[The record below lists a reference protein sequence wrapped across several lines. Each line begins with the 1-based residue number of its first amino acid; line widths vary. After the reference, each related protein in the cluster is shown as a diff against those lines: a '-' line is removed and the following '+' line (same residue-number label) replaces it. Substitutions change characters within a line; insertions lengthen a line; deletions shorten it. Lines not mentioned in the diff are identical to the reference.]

1 MKTKLHLYS
10 GLQSYVNNKDI
21 IEVVGATI
29 RECLNSLVAQFP
41 DIRHVLFNKE
51 GKLLPNVMVSINLN
65 SSTSEKLEKSI
76 RPGDEIYLIMVI
88 AGG

>member
-10 GLQSYVNNKDI
+10 GLQSYVNNQDTI
-21 IEVVGATI
+21 DVVGTTI
-29 RECLNSLVAQFP
+29 RECLNSLIAQFP
-41 DIRHVLFNKE
+41 EIRHVLLNKE

-65 SSTSEKLEKSI
+65 SPTSEKLEKSVN
-76 RPGDEIYLIMVI
+76 PGNEIYLIMVI